1 MDFKKRFDY
10 NDINNFLPDNLTIG
24 NVDYYLN
31 KFDNKLDEE
40 DCEKL
45 AVLSRVEYKDEDVKE
60 IISEIDNRK
69 KEREKS
75 LIQEYIQIE
84 EEAKAEKEKE
94 EVILKNIEF
103 IKKKFNSVLF

>member
-31 KFDNKLDEE
+31 KFDDKLDEE

-45 AVLSRVEYKDEDVKE
+45 AVLSRVEYKE
-60 IISEIDNRK
+60 IISEIDQRK
-69 KEREKS
+69 KEKGQA
-75 LIQEYIQIE
+75 LIQEYIQRE
-84 EEAKAEKEKE
+84 EEAKE

-103 IKKKFNSVLF
+103 MRKKFNSVLFSQ